1 MTTSISKTVPLVT
14 EMQGWT
20 SVLMTTLLPPRAV
33 LVWLLMVLR
42 VLPVMTVSMPTKLT
56 VPAAVAL
63 SPGMGK
69 TPVQKATAAM
79 VAKVRK
85 AAKKRLIIASSRRYS
100 PPGMDAANARALAAG
115 QPGRCGLGN

>member
-69 TPVQKATAAM
+69 TPVQKATNAA
-79 VAKVRK
+79 
-85 AAKKRLIIASSRRYS
+85 IESRSTGPRTRRIVS
-100 PPGMDAANARALAAG
+100 PHGPG
-115 QPGRCGLGN
+115 Q